1 MPRPPLTV
9 LLGPTSYLVH
19 DPGVA
24 ELFGTDTL
32 PLPFTPDA
40 DPDTVLA
47 HLRRINPHRLVLLG
61 DPSAPSIPSPPT
73 STPPHPHTPTPSSL

>member
-47 HLRRINPHRLVLLG
+47 HLRRINPHRTVTLDDAVHFQPL
-61 DPSAPSIPSPPT
+61 PPR
-73 STPPHPHTPTPSSL
+73 PHLQHSHTPTPTSQ

>member
-9 LLGPTSYLVH
+9 LLGPNSYLVH

-61 DPSAPSIPSPPT
+61 DPVLPSSPRPS
-73 STPPHPHTPTPSSL
+73 PPHPHPPIPSHP